1 MHIMILITFGI
12 FFTMGIYFLLAAAL
26 RIPTYRTSKS
36 ILKMGKAHKKQVKSA
51 DAFLLELAAKLSHFV
66 YLSDFRKRKLAATLQ
81 SAEIAMT
88 PETYVAQ
95 VWIKAGMFLFWIIPC
110 LFCIPILA
118 PAFLIIGL
126 GIYFNEMGSAENK
139 VKKRREEIEFELPRF
154 VATITQELIASR
166 DILSM
171 LETYEKNAGDTWKS
185 ELIITTADMRTGNY
199 EAALLRLEARVSS
212 AMLSDIV
219 RGLIG
224 CIRGDDGVAYFRL
237 LSHDMKQIEI
247 QRLKKLAKERPPK
260 IRRYSFLMLACMLLV
275 YLGVMGYQILQSMAE
290 LF

>member
-1 MHIMILITFGI
+1 MHIAILILFGVL
-12 FFTMGIYFLLAAAL
+12 FSLGLYFLLAAAL
-26 RIPTYRTSKS
+26 RMPTYRTSKS
-36 ILKMGKAHKKQVKSA
+36 ILNLGKAKKKQAKSA
-51 DAFLLELAAKLSHFV
+51 DAFLLELAVKISRFV
-66 YLSDFRKRKLAATLQ
+66 YLSEYKKRKLSATLK
-81 SAEIAMT
+81 SAEIVMT

-95 VWIKAGMFLFWIIPC
+95 VWIKAGMFLIWTIPC
-110 LFCIPILA
+110 LFCVPIFA

-126 GIYFNEMGSAENK
+126 GIYFNEMGNAENK
-139 VKKRREEIEFELPRF
+139 VRKRREEIEFELPRF

-171 LETYEKNAGDTWKS
+171 LETYEKNAGEALKS
-185 ELIITTADMRTGNY
+185 ELVITTADMRTGNY

-212 AMLSDIV
+212 AMLSDIT

-247 QRLKKLAKERPPK
+247 QRLKKLAMERPPK

-275 YLGVMGYQILQSMAE
+275 YLGVMGYQILESME
-290 LF
+290 GLF